1 MKTVTFQII
10 GKYLDQI
17 KAGTKVEE
25 YRSLSEHNTK
35 RLCDLIDK
43 KDLKPGEHYV
53 THFEEIWRVK
63 KNITHVQFLN
73 GYRPDRK
80 KLLCELK
87 KIEIIE
93 FIKKVPEDMKP
104 GTVCF
109 TLTLDK
115 VIETNL
121 INT

>member
-25 YRSLSEHNTK
+25 YRAISEHNAK
-35 RLCDLIDK
+35 LLCDHIDK

-63 KNITHVQFLN
+63 KDITHVQFLN
-73 GYRPDRK
+73 GYRTDRR
-80 KLLCELK
+80 KLLCEIK
-87 KIEIIE
+87 AIELNQ
-93 FIKKVPEDMKP
+93 FNNMVPEGMEP
-104 GTVCF
+104 GTTCF
-109 TLTLDK
+109 TLYLGQVSDNS
-115 VIETNL
+115 ES
-121 INT
+121 

>member
-1 MKTVTFQII
+1 MKTVTFQILR
-10 GKYLDQI
+10 KYLDQI

-35 RLCDLIDK
+35 LLCELIDK
-43 KDLKPGEHYV
+43 KDLQPGEHYV
-53 THFEEIWRVK
+53 QHLKEIWRVK
-63 KNITHVQFLN
+63 KNLTHVQFLN

-87 KIEIIE
+87 KIEINE

-104 GTVCF
+104 GTICF
-109 TLTLDK
+109 TLSLGQ
-115 VIETNL
+115 VINNSESK
-121 INT
+121 